1 MALDIKGSFSRNK
14 GLWAFVGVA
23 LMVALILGIF
33 VSPFASKSPDGL
45 DKTAEDKGFVEKA
58 EDAKPAW
65 EHSPMKD
72 YAIPG
77 IENEKA
83 STGISGLVGVLITV
97 VVAIVVGL
105 LLYGLGRIWGKKR
118 EKGSGTPLSET

>member
-1 MALDIKGSFSRNK
+1 MAHDIIGSFSRNK

-58 EDAKPAW
+58 EETKPAW

-72 YAIPG
+72 YAVPG
-77 IENEKA
+77 IKNEKA
-83 STGISGLVGVLITV
+83 STGISGLMGVLITV
-97 VVAIVVGL
+97 VVATAVGL
-105 LLYGLGRIWGKKR
+105 LLYGLGRRWGKKH
-118 EKGSGTPLSET
+118 ETGSGTPLSET